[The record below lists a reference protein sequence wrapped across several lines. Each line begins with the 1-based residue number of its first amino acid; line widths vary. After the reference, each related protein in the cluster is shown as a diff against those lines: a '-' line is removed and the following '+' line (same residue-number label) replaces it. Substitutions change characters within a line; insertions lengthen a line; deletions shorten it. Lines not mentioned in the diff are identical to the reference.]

1 MRPGTCSS
9 EIMRTCGAK
18 LREDSWLVLINGS
31 KNRLK
36 IVLPSRVMGVAAS
49 KARPRWTSRM
59 RLECTMGTFFRTR
72 RRFLLPSAES
82 RSGHGVSRLNT
93 KMCFSAGRARSAAAQ
108 SAVFPDTTPRAPCSR
123 VFDMKSEAMA
133 SDVESIDAIIIATY
147 DVISGQAGKTRDWD
161 RLRSPFSPG
170 RRLIP
175 AAKEEGRDD
184 VDLAPNLLDVNGS
197 VARAEPVVEK
207 DGFYD
212 TEIARRG

>member
-49 KARPRWTSRM
+49 KAKPRWTSRM

-93 KMCFSAGRARSAAAQ
+93 KMCFYADRARSAAAQ
-108 SAVFPDTTPRAPCSR
+108 SAVFPDTTPRARCSR
-123 VFDMKSEAMA
+123 VFDMKSETMA
-133 SDVESIDAIIIATY
+133 SDVESIDAIITATY
-147 DVISGQAGKTRDWD
+147 DVISGPAGKKRGWG
-161 RLRSPFSPG
+161 RMRPPFFSG
-170 RRLIP
+170 RRVIP
-175 AAKEEGRDD
+175 TAKKAGRAD
-184 VDLAPNLLDVNGS
+184 VGSPPDILCVNGLN
-197 VARAEPVVEK
+197 
-207 DGFYD
+207 
-212 TEIARRG
+212 